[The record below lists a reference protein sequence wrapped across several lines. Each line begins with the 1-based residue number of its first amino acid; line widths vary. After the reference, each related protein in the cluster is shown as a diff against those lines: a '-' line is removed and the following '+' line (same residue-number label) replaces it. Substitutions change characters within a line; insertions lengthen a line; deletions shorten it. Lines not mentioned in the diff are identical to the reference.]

1 MRRSRQA
8 PGRLTHKKTMRDFRI
23 LAGRASRTRPDIL
36 WYTRGPVPTPLG
48 IAAQQG
54 WLDQAF
60 SQFGTEAHSLSESD
74 DPSVRNS
81 FYDHS
86 VPNSIRQSGSIAA
99 LWARARGSDTRLIGL
114 TWTDEFQAIIT
125 LPHSGIRT
133 VADLR
138 GRRVGLP
145 LRAGRSVDI
154 FRASALRGYLN
165 ALSTAGLGRADI
177 DIVDL
182 PVCTTGDAIPTARQT
197 VHEAHPYTQE
207 SLALVRG
214 DVDAIFV
221 KGAQG
226 AEVLNWLAARRVID
240 IGSHPDP
247 AVRCNNGTPRTLT
260 VDAALL
266 QQYPELVTGVL
277 RQVQRAAQWAEN
289 NPVLTRQFIAR
300 ETRSSEFWVG
310 EAYGENVHR
319 HMHTTL
325 DPVYVDA
332 LQTFDDFLADYGF
345 IERRVD
351 VRQWIDTSPLENLQ
365 REAAGKLAYSR

>member
-1 MRRSRQA
+1 MSDFIVFS
-8 PGRLTHKKTMRDFRI
+8 GKT
-23 LAGRASRTRPDIL
+23 ANVRPDTL

-48 IAAQQG
+48 IAAQHG

-60 SQFGTEAHSLSESD
+60 SQFGTAAHSLSESD
-74 DPSVRNS
+74 DPAVRNS

-99 LWARARGSDTRLIGL
+99 LWARARGSTTRLIGL

-125 LPHSGIRT
+125 LPENGIRN

-138 GRRVGLP
+138 GRRLGLP
-145 LRAGRSVDI
+145 ARPGRSIDILRA
-154 FRASALRGYLN
+154 AALRGYLN
-165 ALSTAGLGRADI
+165 ALSTEGLGNADVELI
-177 DIVDL
+177 DLQVTA
-182 PVCTTGDAIPTARQT
+182 PERDATVAPNPARSP
-197 VHEAHPYTQE
+197 ADPHPYTTE
-207 SLALVRG
+207 SRALLRG
-214 DVDAIFV
+214 EVDAIFV

-226 AEVLNWLAARRVID
+226 AEVLNWLGAQRVID
-240 IGSHPDP
+240 IGRHPDP

-260 VDAALL
+260 VDIALL
-266 QQYPELVTGVL
+266 EQYPELVTGVL

-300 ETRSSEFWVG
+300 ETHSSEFWVG

-332 LQTFDDFLADYGF
+332 LQGFGDFLVAQGF
-345 IERRVD
+345 IEQRVD
-351 VRQWIDTSPLENLQ
+351 VRQWIDASPLESLQ
-365 REAAGKLAYSR
+365 RESAHRLAYSR